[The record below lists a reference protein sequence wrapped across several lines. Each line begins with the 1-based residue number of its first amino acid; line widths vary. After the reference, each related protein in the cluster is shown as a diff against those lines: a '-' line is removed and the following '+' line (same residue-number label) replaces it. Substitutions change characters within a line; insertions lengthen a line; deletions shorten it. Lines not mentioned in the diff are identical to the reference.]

1 MIEHKSEQL
10 LNDVALSYGTNA
22 RWLRVRTADY
32 FGTLDFSGKRILDI
46 GAGEGLY
53 SCCVSALGAER
64 LVALEPELKGSSN
77 DAIVTFR
84 NRVNDLNLQNLEFY
98 TITMQEFTS
107 PAESFD
113 IIYMLASVNHLDET
127 HVRTLHNDE
136 KSRAIYRQLLRPLFK
151 WLKPGG
157 TLVISDSSRVHAF
170 TPMIK
175 LGLLRRHPFQPNI
188 EWDKHQ
194 PPKVWKALLEEIGFA
209 PVNFHW
215 ATNWRYW
222 WMPRFLVD
230 NVIAAHIY
238 SSLFVMHAKRSP

>member
-1 MIEHKSEQL
+1 MNTQDQKAEKAL
-10 LNDVALSYGTNA
+10 ALVALSYGTNA

-32 FGTLDFSGKRILDI
+32 FGTLDFSGKHILDI

-84 NRVNDLNLQNLEFY
+84 RRLKDLNLQNLEFY
-98 TITMQEFTS
+98 SMTMQEFTA

-113 IIYMLASVNHLDET
+113 IICMLASVNHLDET
-127 HVRTLHNDE
+127 NVRTLHKDE
-136 KSRAIYRQLLRPLFK
+136 KGRATYRQLLRPLFK

-157 TLVISDSSRVHAF
+157 ALVVSDSSRVHAF

-175 LGLLRRHPFQPNI
+175 LELLQGTLSCPISNARSINHRKYGRLY
-188 EWDKHQ
+188 WRKL
-194 PPKVWKALLEEIGFA
+194 VLL
-209 PVNFHW
+209 
-215 ATNWRYW
+215 
-222 WMPRFLVD
+222 L
-230 NVIAAHIY
+230 
-238 SSLFVMHAKRSP
+238 